1 MDDDPDASEQS
12 AQPRGA
18 TRRSR
23 GQIAATT
30 LLVAASAT
38 SLLVAVLWV
47 LLDADTWIVIDTNV
61 DGFTKMLGVVLGS
74 QALAVAGVMWLIP
87 TLFAIRVR
95 RLRTRWIAVPPAIVI
110 LGAIAIAVIPAHDF
124 YSSQEQLEQ
133 LADTAGSHSPGWEE
147 HYGITHPVRAGKLDI
162 RHLTHRDDGVVLVG
176 DADMAVMSVDSGW
189 ARSTEGPPTFRPGT
203 PGLDVEHLDGHWYRY
218 SHSD

>member
-1 MDDDPDASEQS
+1 MVDDPDCSEQS
-12 AQPRGA
+12 ALPRSA

-30 LLVAASAT
+30 LLIAASAV

-47 LLDADTWIVIDTNV
+47 LLDADTWIVSDTNV

-74 QALAVAGVMWLIP
+74 QALAVAGLMWLIP

-133 LADTAGSHSPGWEE
+133 LADTTGSHSPGWVE

-176 DADMAVMSVDSGW
+176 DADMAVTSGDSGW
-189 ARSTEGPPTFRPGT
+189 ARSTEGPPTFQPGT
-203 PGLDVEHLDGHWYRY
+203 PGLEVEHLDGHWYRY
-218 SHSD
+218 RYSD